1 MGQLSHAFLFDRILG
16 TRPAFRPTID
26 ISMDPPTSCQA
37 LLHHQQPHNPQ
48 TASGNDFVHV
58 RKKFE
63 HEATDPYSCGNQTLR
78 NEGKGWL
85 ARLLDYRENAIF
97 YSRHVTIHANFN
109 SSVCMSAPKTADYLK
124 RIRSAFRED
133 SLFEIEAVGKSY

>member
-26 ISMDPPTSCQA
+26 ISVDPPTSCQA

-63 HEATDPYSCGNQTLR
+63 HEATDPYSCG
-78 NEGKGWL
+78 KGL
-85 ARLLDYRENAIF
+85 ARQTTRPSGKSNF
-97 YSRHVTIHANFN
+97 YSRHVTIHANSN
-109 SSVCMSAPKTADYLK
+109 SSVCTSAPKTADYLK